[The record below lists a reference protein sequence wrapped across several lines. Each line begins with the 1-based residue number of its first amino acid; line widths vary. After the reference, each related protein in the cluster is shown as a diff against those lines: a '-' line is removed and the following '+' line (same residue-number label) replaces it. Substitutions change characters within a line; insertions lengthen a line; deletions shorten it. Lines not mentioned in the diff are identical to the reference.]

1 MQFLQSLFDKN
12 SYQIVSFNYK
22 KKKKSEQFWVTKM
35 KKKGKLKSYTP

>member
-22 KKKKSEQFWVTKM
+22 KKKNQNNSE
-35 KKKGKLKSYTP
+35 